1 MFSYEFSEISKDTP
15 FYKTP
20 PKTAS
25 PNRGFLHCAVLK
37 ALHSFQ
43 EKKEPSSQTIC
54 KFFFKMFC
62 IRFSLFS
69 KCLKTTWNST

>member
-1 MFSYEFSEISKDTP
+1 MFSYEFCKISKDTP

-20 PKTAS
+20 PVTAS

-43 EKKEPSSQTIC
+43 EKKNPQVKLYAS
-54 KFFFKMFC
+54 
-62 IRFSLFS
+62 FSS
-69 KCLKTTWNST
+69 KCSI